1 MDLDLPFW
9 FKQRQAKAEEI
20 GPGTYKVTGPNLNPG
35 VVTIRMD
42 DNQRW
47 LAVLKADADGPDIA
61 TTELTFPSPREAM
74 SAAFEMYRTHMIIG

>member
-9 FKQRQAKAEEI
+9 FKQRQAKAEEV

-42 DNQRW
+42 DNLRW
-47 LAVLKADADGPDIA
+47 LAALKADTNGPDIA
-61 TTELTFPSPREAM
+61 ATEPNFPSAREAM
-74 SAAFEMYRTHMIIG
+74 FAAFEMYRTHMITG